1 MNSNTSVVEGKP
13 GCLTATLE
21 ILGDKWTGLL
31 LRELTECP
39 KTFGE
44 LEIQLVG
51 ISPRTLS
58 QRLDKLESEKI
69 TSKSIYCQ
77 HPPRYKYALTKK
89 GADLK
94 TVLHTM
100 ADWGEKYSAQV

>member
-1 MNSNTSVVEGKP
+1 MKTSPLVTESKP
-13 GCLTATLE
+13 GCIQATLDV
-21 ILGDKWTGLL
+21 IGDKWTGLL

-44 LEIQLVG
+44 LELELVG

-58 QRLDKLESEKI
+58 QRLDKLETDCI
-69 TSKSIYCQ
+69 TTKSLYCER
-77 HPPRYKYALTKK
+77 PPRYKYALTKK

-94 TVLHTM
+94 EVLNSM
-100 ADWGEKYSAQV
+100 ATWGEKYSSY

>member
-1 MNSNTSVVEGKP
+1 MSSMRPVDKSKP
-13 GCLTATLE
+13 GCITATLE

-44 LEIQLVG
+44 LEIQLTG

-58 QRLDKLESEKI
+58 QRLDKLELEKI
-69 TSKSIYCQ
+69 TSKSIYCL

-94 TVLHTM
+94 TVLHSM
-100 ADWGEKYSAQV
+100 AEWGEKYYIKY